1 MGSFYRFYW
10 KLYLSVLSIYLSS
23 NRSIYLSFLLAIY
36 VFFYLQEPRLA
47 GTWVWPPACFPAREM
62 TLSSTISGR
71 VSFRG
76 LYFPTPFFND
86 IFPPSTAQI
95 GGNDI
100 IFLPEVLNIFLN
112 FPLYYFL
119 HFPFISL
126 LFLFSQK
133 NFPRFFSPKTSYW
146 YLCVNGLC
154 QRLFKVGR
162 PIIENKNTDIYVYKY
177 LAY

>member
-1 MGSFYRFYW
+1 MDNVQIVGSFYSVYW

-23 NRSIYLSFLLAIY
+23 NRYIYLCIFPSICIY
-36 VFFYLQEPRLA
+36 IFFYLQEPRLA

-100 IFLPEVLNIFLN
+100 IFFTWSSKYFLEFSPLFFSSFAPSS
-112 FPLYYFL
+112 FPLYFL
-119 HFPFISL
+119 TFSLFP
-126 LFLFSQK
+126 K
-133 NFPRFFSPKTSYW
+133 KFPPFFSPKTSYW
-146 YLCVNGLC
+146 FLCVNGWC
-154 QRLFKVGR
+154 QRLFKVRR
-162 PIIENKNTDIYVYKY
+162 PTI
-177 LAY
+177 